1 MNLARRRALWR
12 SGAIGVGVALAA
24 VVAVVPLPFLALSP
38 GPTYNVI
45 GEVDGQPLLKVSGA
59 TTYPTEGQLDMTTVS
74 ERGGP
79 DNGVLSLRLITGWI
93 DPAVR
98 VLPREAFYPE
108 DVTDEDVSQENAR
121 LFNDS
126 EAKAVAAAAGYL
138 DEPVTEITIVS
149 SVITGS
155 PADGKLEPGDQILKV
170 DGDAISK
177 PADVTKAM
185 DDVKPGET
193 VAVVV
198 DREGKQLTEQIV
210 TTSNPEKPERAF
222 MGISIGITY
231 QAPFDVDVTLST
243 VGGPSAGLFFS
254 LGIVDLLTPGAMT
267 GGKHVAGTGTIEPD
281 GTVGP
286 IGGITQ
292 KLNGARDGGAT
303 LFLVPQENCA
313 EALANGV
320 PSGLTLAK
328 VSTLDDAVTAVEAYA
343 AGKPVTACSA
353 G

>member
-1 MNLARRRALWR
+1 VSLARRRALWR
-12 SGAIGVGVALAA
+12 SGAIGVGVVLAA
-24 VVAVVPLPFLALSP
+24 VVAVVPLPFLELSP

-59 TTYPTEGQLDMTTVS
+59 TTYPTDGQLDMTTVS

-79 DNGVLSLRLITGWI
+79 DNGVLSLRLLTGWL

-108 DVTDEDVSQENAR
+108 DITDEDVSQENAR
-121 LFNDS
+121 LFSDS
-126 EAKAVAAAAGYL
+126 TATAVAAAAGYL

-155 PADGKLEPGDQILKV
+155 PADGKLEPGDQILTV
-170 DGDAISK
+170 DGDAIST
-177 PADVTKAM
+177 PDDVARAM
-185 DDVKPGET
+185 DDVRPGQT
-193 VAVVV
+193 VAVEV
-198 DREGKQLTEQIV
+198 DRGGTKLVQQIV
-210 TTSNPEKPERAF
+210 TIANPDKPERAF
-222 MGISIGITY
+222 MGITIGTTY
-231 QAPFDVDVTLST
+231 EAEFDVDVTLST

-267 GGKHVAGTGTIEPD
+267 EGRHIAGTGTIDPA
-281 GTVGP
+281 GSVGP

-292 KLNGARDGGAT
+292 KLNGARDSGAT
-303 LFLVPQENCA
+303 LFLVPADNCA
-313 EALANGV
+313 EALAGGV
-320 PSGLTLAK
+320 PPGLELAR
-328 VSTLDDAVTAVEAYA
+328 VTTLDDAVAAVEAYA
-343 AGKPVTACSA
+343 AGKPVVGCAA